1 MLIGAILGGVLGY
14 ILALLGLENTVIQY
28 LNLANFG
35 VYTHLFYYG
44 FWIFGG
50 GILGKVIEG

>member
-1 MLIGAILGGVLGY
+1 MLIGALLGGALGF
-14 ILALLGLENTVIQY
+14 LLSMWGFENTVILF

-44 FWIFGG
+44 LFICGG
-50 GILGKVIEG
+50 GLIGKIIEG